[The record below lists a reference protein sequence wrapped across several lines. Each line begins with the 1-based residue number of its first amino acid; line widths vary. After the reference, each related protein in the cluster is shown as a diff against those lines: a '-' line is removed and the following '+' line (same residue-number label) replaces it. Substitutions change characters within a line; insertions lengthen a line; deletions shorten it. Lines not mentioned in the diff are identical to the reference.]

1 MRCSM
6 KPFLLA
12 IFFLIV
18 IISGSLI
25 SMYYVGN
32 QSEVLQEQLIELEGY
47 IDAENWDKAIALYN
61 DFKQSWVK
69 IDHIWS
75 MLIDHSEIDYINTNL
90 GELEAYIK
98 TKEKADA
105 LAKVSSLQW
114 LVKHIPEK
122 ELPVL
127 KNIL

>member
-1 MRCSM
+1 M
-6 KPFLLA
+6 KPMLLA

-18 IISGSLI
+18 IISGSLSSIYYI
-25 SMYYVGN
+25 SR
-32 QSEVLQEQLIELEGY
+32 QSEALQEQLVELERH
-47 IDAENWDKAIALYN
+47 IDSENWDKASSIYS

-69 IDHIWS
+69 IDHTWS
-75 MLIDHSEIDYINTNL
+75 MLIDHSEIDYINTDL

-98 TKEKADA
+98 TQEKADA

-122 ELPVL
+122 EFPVL